1 MDKSSKKY
9 YTTKG
14 FLNKETVEKHRS
26 DYIVFF
32 TFFVISAFFWLL
44 ISLSQEYSVSY
55 DMRVYL
61 QSPPKSKLITKQ
73 VDSTVTFNIT
83 AQGFYLLK
91 LEFMHPDELIIN
103 VKDYTL
109 HKIENNIYYISTQ
122 PLKENIAKLLNV
134 SPSKIGFSKNTL
146 SFYLATLQ
154 SKKVEVVPRLT
165 LKFAD
170 FFNLYKPY
178 TVNPEKVIA
187 YGPKE
192 ILDTLDR
199 VYTVPVTLNNIKE
212 SLEVSMKIENSTKS
226 LLTFEPDHVK
236 VILEVA
242 KFTQSSVVVPVTNDN
257 INVNIHTFPSKI
269 KIYYN
274 VALKDFDKVKS
285 SDFTVVPNVD
295 GVNLRKVSMLDLKV
309 LRKPSYVRNILLE
322 PSQVEF
328 IIVK

>member
-122 PLKENIAKLLNV
+122 PL
-134 SPSKIGFSKNTL
+134 
-146 SFYLATLQ
+146 
-154 SKKVEVVPRLT
+154 
-165 LKFAD
+165 
-170 FFNLYKPY
+170 
-178 TVNPEKVIA
+178 
-187 YGPKE
+187 
-192 ILDTLDR
+192 
-199 VYTVPVTLNNIKE
+199 
-212 SLEVSMKIENSTKS
+212 
-226 LLTFEPDHVK
+226 
-236 VILEVA
+236 
-242 KFTQSSVVVPVTNDN
+242 
-257 INVNIHTFPSKI
+257 
-269 KIYYN
+269 
-274 VALKDFDKVKS
+274 
-285 SDFTVVPNVD
+285 
-295 GVNLRKVSMLDLKV
+295 
-309 LRKPSYVRNILLE
+309 
-322 PSQVEF
+322 
-328 IIVK
+328 